1 MGTTYLD
8 FLSGGYGIGIGKE
21 SIELN
26 VIDSIFNISLLSSNL
41 TDGTTVSNTTT
52 GATYLAFSDA
62 ENVQIGTIQ
71 PTFYSN
77 GTQAIEMISER
88 QIGNTIYKN
97 GLSLG
102 IDSTGTSV
110 VNFIGDRTKEAW
122 HTVLRP
128 DVLFKGHTNG
138 TVTLSDS
145 AANYSHM
152 KIYYDS
158 MTGGTTGTPCYGSVC
173 IYNPNGKS
181 VNLFIGEAGASGS
194 DRFPWWKGRDVTIN
208 GTSIT
213 TRTTNRYYDTASSN
227 KTTRTTTAANNIYI
241 DRVEAW

>member
-8 FLSGGYGIGIGKE
+8 FLSGGYGVGIGKE
-21 SIELN
+21 SIESN
-26 VIDSIFNISLLSSNL
+26 VIDSAFIISLLSSNL
-41 TDGTTVSNTTT
+41 TDGTTVSDTTT

-88 QIGNTIYKN
+88 NIGGTVYKN

-102 IDSTGTSV
+102 VDSTGTPV
-110 VNFIGDRTKEAW
+110 VNFIGDRAKEAW

-128 DVLFKGHTNG
+128 EVLFSGHTNS
-138 TVTLSDS
+138 TVTLLDS
-145 AANYSHM
+145 AANYEHM

-158 MTGGTTGTPCYGSVC
+158 LIGGTTPLYGSVC
-173 IYNPNGKS
+173 VYNPNGKS
-181 VNLFIGEAGASGS
+181 VNLFIGEAGANGS
-194 DRFPWWKGRDVTIN
+194 DRFPWWKGRDITIS

-227 KTTRTTTAANNIYI
+227 KTTRTTTAVNNMYI